1 MGYERIRDH
10 DCTECNQHSALV
22 LRDRKSTTAY
32 RLENPAG
39 KEICTT
45 RIDNCYINQGKR
57 CDWLLVDCVAEN
69 AYFVELKGADF
80 RHAIE
85 QINATIDHLE
95 GDLDCFGLFAR
106 VVLTKS
112 PTPFLRNTPDVL
124 KFEKRLRKRRGN
136 LKMKTKHLEESV

>member
-1 MGYERIRDH
+1 MGYERIREH
-10 DCTECNQHSALV
+10 DCTECTRNTCV
-22 LRDRKSTTAY
+22 VVREKKSQY

-39 KEICTT
+39 KEICRTQ
-45 RIDNCYINQGKR
+45 IDGCYLSQGKK
-57 CDWLLVDCVAEN
+57 CDWLLVDCEPEN
-69 AYFVELKGADF
+69 AYFVELKGTDF

-85 QINATIDHLE
+85 QINATINYVE
-95 GDLDCFGLFAR
+95 GDLDSFDFFAR

-136 LKMKTKHLEESV
+136 LKTKTNLFVESV